1 MKKSNYL
8 INEPPLVILPTLAK
22 VIGLNEAIVINQIHY
37 WINDPDVG
45 IEEEG
50 EKWIY
55 NTYEEWQKNFPF
67 WSISTIK
74 RIFAGLEK
82 GGLIISR
89 QFNAKKRDMKKFY
102 RIDYDQLDTIH
113 EVNLTLSMRS
123 KRSHVNNESDTTT
136 DTTTDIIQPEKS
148 PVVEP
153 VNVPCNDDGIEQLTK
168 TKKDKTIPEN
178 KNQFVS
184 IYRAVSQYQ
193 KINKEQ
199 INLITENIRDPIL
212 WADTI
217 KHHLGHGGWAGD
229 VIKMVMDYKA
239 GGRKACWKCNPK
251 KKNVRDQDSSLD
263 NIIVENP
270 SW

>member
-113 EVNLTLSMRS
+113 EV
-123 KRSHVNNESDTTT
+123 
-136 DTTTDIIQPEKS
+136 
-148 PVVEP
+148 
-153 VNVPCNDDGIEQLTK
+153 
-168 TKKDKTIPEN
+168 KTIP
-178 KNQFVS
+178 
-184 IYRAVSQYQ
+184 
-193 KINKEQ
+193 
-199 INLITENIRDPIL
+199 
-212 WADTI
+212 
-217 KHHLGHGGWAGD
+217 
-229 VIKMVMDYKA
+229 
-239 GGRKACWKCNPK
+239 C
-251 KKNVRDQDSSLD
+251 
-263 NIIVENP
+263 
-270 SW
+270 